1 MNAPVNAPLPVVK
14 AATSSVPP
22 RPASPGAEALAA
34 LCKAAIPPLLGIALF
49 GIGLLGEYIGRIFEE
64 VKRRP
69 VYIVAEEAGLGLP
82 RRRQRASVADLT
94 GANTAQP
101 DLPDELPPGVTWQ

>member
-1 MNAPVNAPLPVVK
+1 MEKITRDDIARIK
-14 AATSSVPP
+14 A
-22 RPASPGAEALAA
+22 E
-34 LCKAAIPPLLGIALF
+34 KAQKIKQGQQLYAKIKRNSKYAGQA
-49 GIGLLGEYIGRIFEE
+49 GRNE
-64 VKRRP
+64 VFP

>member
-1 MNAPVNAPLPVVK
+1 MKNIREFARVIRSKN
-14 AATSSVPP
+14 SSPFKLTLDIIFKEQSV
-22 RPASPGAEALAA
+22 
-34 LCKAAIPPLLGIALF
+34 
-49 GIGLLGEYIGRIFEE
+49 FEE